1 MGKKKKKD
9 NRNREPTMDNIR
21 KQTDRPVEST
31 TFQMMTTWGEHFYQ
45 WNGNLYDSDI
55 VRACIRPKVKAVGK
69 LIGKHLRGEGADLK
83 LNTSP
88 WLKSLLERPNP
99 YMTAQQFQEKMAA
112 NLALTNN
119 AFALIVRNEE
129 TGAPMQLY
137 PIEPIS
143 VTAVDDDGQ
152 WYIEFT
158 HKNGSMS
165 CFKYEDLIHLK
176 DDFYGNQIFGVN
188 PAPALASL
196 MECVGT
202 IDQGVVKAVKNSG
215 IVRWLLQ
222 FNQPLRP
229 EDLKRN
235 VKEFVDNYLNVESE
249 TFGAAGVD
257 TKAEAKQIEPKDYVP
272 NAAVTDKLT
281 KRIYAFFGVNESIVT
296 ADYTEDQWNAYYE
309 SEIEPVAIQLG
320 ETLSMRLFTRRE
332 AAAGNR
338 IVFESF
344 NLTCA
349 SMKTK
354 LELVAFVD
362 RGIMNPN
369 EVRAV
374 LNLPP
379 IPGGDEYIRR
389 LDTQPIANGGDGDE
403 G

>member
-1 MGKKKKKD
+1 M
-9 NRNREPTMDNIR
+9 
-21 KQTDRPVEST
+21 
-31 TFQMMTTWGEHFYQ
+31 
-45 WNGNLYDSDI
+45 
-55 VRACIRPKVKAVGK
+55 
-69 LIGKHLRGEGADLK
+69 
-83 LNTSP
+83 
-88 WLKSLLERPNP
+88 
-99 YMTAQQFQEKMAA
+99 
-112 NLALTNN
+112 
-119 AFALIVRNEE
+119 
-129 TGAPMQLY
+129 
-137 PIEPIS
+137 
-143 VTAVDDDGQ
+143 
-152 WYIEFT
+152 
-158 HKNGSMS
+158 
-165 CFKYEDLIHLK
+165 
-176 DDFYGNQIFGVN
+176 
-188 PAPALASL
+188 
-196 MECVGT
+196 
-202 IDQGVVKAVKNSG
+202 
-215 IVRWLLQ
+215 
-222 FNQPLRP
+222 RP

-235 VKEFVDNYLNVESE
+235 VKEFDDNYLNVESE

-272 NAAVTDKLT
+272 NAAVTDKLV
-281 KRIYAFFGVNESIVT
+281 KRIYSFFGTNESIVT

-338 IVFESF
+338 IIFESF